1 MKQMQC
7 IESCR
12 AEGYAYVVV
21 NNVDNKCECIIETA
35 DTVKGPL
42 PHQCSDAMKYKVI
55 NILKYRKIQL

>member
-1 MKQMQC
+1 MQC

-42 PHQCSDAMKYKVI
+42 PHQCSDAMKYKV
-55 NILKYRKIQL
+55 KI